1 MLKRKKRYYLMALAR
16 PQLYG
21 FVFKELKKK
30 KAIKKVLIIEY
41 ILKLKM
47 MMEFHINYIIK
58 KN

>member
-1 MLKRKKRYYLMALAR
+1 MALAR

-21 FVFKELKKK
+21 FVFKELNKK

-47 MMEFHINYIIK
+47 MMEFHINYIIT
-58 KN
+58 KNITKLI